1 MRKLI
6 LVLTLVLPAA
16 ACATTR
22 AQVVPE
28 EHPALEVPPV
38 PPRQINPVPVDPPP
52 IPAVAEM
59 PSGLPTA
66 PSPKPRPNIREPNRV
81 DPKTEASPPEIPDP
95 ADPAPPPVPPL
106 RQGTV
111 DPNELERQIRAT
123 LDRAIKLLEG
133 VNPDTLNEER
143 RANLENAKS
152 YIKQAENEL
161 KQKNLTTAKSLADR
175 AEKIGMLLTG
185 GEDS

>member
-1 MRKLI
+1 M
-6 LVLTLVLPAA
+6 
-16 ACATTR
+16 
-22 AQVVPE
+22 
-28 EHPALEVPPV
+28 
-38 PPRQINPVPVDPPP
+38 
-52 IPAVAEM
+52 
-59 PSGLPTA
+59 
-66 PSPKPRPNIREPNRV
+66 
-81 DPKTEASPPEIPDP
+81 
-95 ADPAPPPVPPL
+95 PPL

-133 VNPDTLNEER
+133 VNPDALNEER